1 MYPPPASRTS
11 NAELLGS
18 LTGII
23 LIVVVAALGLTVMIG
38 MVYWAD
44 SHPDNRLGPGRKSR
58 TELGEIPPG
67 QGHRPWERTEDRHV
81 PEHGHPHGKPASW
94 VLVGAVLMAFLVGGA
109 SIIVHLWWL
118 TIACGAVI
126 VLAVPVGKGIGIMDD
141 TIAWGSTPAAVEDES
156 PQPEPGQVPDY
167 SGYAETR

>member
-11 NAELLGS
+11 NLELLGS

-23 LIVVVAALGLTVMIG
+23 LIVVVAILGLAVMIG

-44 SHPDNRLGPGRKSR
+44 SHPDSGLRPARKSHA
-58 TELGEIPPG
+58 ELGEIQPG

-81 PEHGHPHGKPASW
+81 PERGHPHGKPASW
-94 VLVGAVLMAFLVGGA
+94 VLVGMVLMAFLAGGV
-109 SIIVHLWWL
+109 SIIMHLWWL
-118 TIACGAVI
+118 TAACGAVI

-141 TIAWGSTPAAVEDES
+141 TIAWGSTPAAVENES
-156 PQPEPGQVPDY
+156 PQPAAGQTPDRA
-167 SGYAETR
+167 GYAETR